1 MSEHLKDMI
10 VKNSNAKRDWFLSVA
25 KSALW
30 RELMN
35 PPIAEVCDVDMSGAL
50 LASLRQVSYH
60 ANGR

>member
-35 PPIAEVCDVDMSGAL
+35 PPIAEVCDVDMSGTYTIL
-50 LASLRQVSYH
+50 LF
-60 ANGR
+60 